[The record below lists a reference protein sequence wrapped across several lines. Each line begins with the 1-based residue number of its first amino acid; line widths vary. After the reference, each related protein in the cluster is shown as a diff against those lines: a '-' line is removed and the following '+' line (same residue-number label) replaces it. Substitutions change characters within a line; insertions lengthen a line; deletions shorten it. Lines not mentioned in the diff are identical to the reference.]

1 MCSVYLYKQ
10 GREVDFPINVI
21 QLVTPQ
27 KQDKVSTKWKSQVLI
42 SSVVVK
48 VKILNGMEKNST
60 GALINI
66 DQDDGIVKMDA
77 DSTLKIISLD
87 RLAKYIPK

>member
-1 MCSVYLYKQ
+1 M
-10 GREVDFPINVI
+10 
-21 QLVTPQ
+21 
-27 KQDKVSTKWKSQVLI
+27 
-42 SSVVVK
+42 
-48 VKILNGMEKNST
+48 KILNGMEKNST

>member
-1 MCSVYLYKQ
+1 MALLYCFI
-10 GREVDFPINVI
+10 G
-21 QLVTPQ
+21 
-27 KQDKVSTKWKSQVLI
+27 QDSY
-42 SSVVVK
+42 
-48 VKILNGMEKNST
+48 GMEKNST

-87 RLAKYIPK
+87 RLAKYIQNDQPHFNQSHVTIIYVRSSVIIDLLRSTVVHFVDLL

>member
-1 MCSVYLYKQ
+1 
-10 GREVDFPINVI
+10 
-21 QLVTPQ
+21 
-27 KQDKVSTKWKSQVLI
+27 
-42 SSVVVK
+42 
-48 VKILNGMEKNST
+48 MEKNST

-66 DQDDGIVKMDA
+66 DQDDGIVKMDT

>member
-1 MCSVYLYKQ
+1 MLCSFV
-10 GREVDFPINVI
+10 G
-21 QLVTPQ
+21 
-27 KQDKVSTKWKSQVLI
+27 QDSY
-42 SSVVVK
+42 
-48 VKILNGMEKNST
+48 GMEKNPT

-66 DQDDGIVKMDA
+66 DQDDGIVKMGA